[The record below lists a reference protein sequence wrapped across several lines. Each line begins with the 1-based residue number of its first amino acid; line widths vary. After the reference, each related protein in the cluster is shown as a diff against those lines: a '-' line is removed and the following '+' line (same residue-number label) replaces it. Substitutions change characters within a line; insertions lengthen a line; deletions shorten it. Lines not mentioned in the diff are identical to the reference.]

1 MKTPS
6 LKSMASG
13 ASPILPPFHQ
23 KIFTHATSATFTK
36 DFSDQKN
43 NPLRLYPDSV
53 GARRPLHESSSKPH
67 ATSAKAAMQ
76 EYFSKFPFL
85 KFQIPRVS
93 VSTPYSCRGR
103 NRGGKFNIHNRHA
116 TPLTPSPLNPL
127 IPPRYCVAAFT
138 LIELM
143 AATTVLSVILLMM
156 VGMQDQMSKAWSNS
170 NRRTDATREAR
181 AAARLM
187 GSDLGGMAF
196 RPNTQNSSYDSFAT
210 VLGSLGLPYLYSSNG
225 MGSFTITKAQPGSAY
240 LFALCNQASRG
251 TNYTDIGLVGYYIAS
266 SERTNINGFVVTNYN
281 LHRYYVP
288 ASNALSN
295 LSSWF
300 VNKTAE
306 SLFSGVNPAT
316 DDILARNTCN
326 LRITFFG
333 KAVPNGL
340 NYSNVVNSSGTYRG
354 NKVQIEWTTYPE
366 DFAQKLP
373 LSSWP
378 TSTNIQK
385 YGRSY
390 EFRLD
395 LRRN

>member
-43 NPLRLYPDSV
+43 NPFRPW
-53 GARRPLHESSSKPH
+53 RPLREQS
-67 ATSAKAAMQ
+67 
-76 EYFSKFPFL
+76 
-85 KFQIPRVS
+85 
-93 VSTPYSCRGR
+93 
-103 NRGGKFNIHNRHA
+103 
-116 TPLTPSPLNPL
+116 
-127 IPPRYCVAAFT
+127 AFT

-143 AATTVLSVILLMM
+143 AATTVLSIILLMM

-187 GSDLGGMAF
+187 ASDLGGMAF
-196 RPNTQNSSYDSFAT
+196 RPNTPNSSYDSFAT
-210 VLGSLGLPYLYSSNG
+210 VLTNQGLPYLYSSNG
-225 MGSFTITKAQPGSAY
+225 AGTSITIPDAETNSAY

-266 SERTNINGFVVTNYN
+266 RLTTNVSGFVTTNYN

-288 ASNALSN
+288 ASNAVGN
-295 LSSWF
+295 LASWLTSKDAT
-300 VNKTAE
+300 N
-306 SLFSGVNPAT
+306 LFSGVNPAT

-333 KAVPNGL
+333 KPVLNGL
-340 NYSNVVNSSGTYRG
+340 NYTNSPDSKSAYRG
-354 NKVQIEWTTYPE
+354 NKVQVEWTTYPE

-373 LSSWP
+373 LSSW
-378 TSTNIQK
+378 TSPGNIQK
-385 YGRSY
+385 YGRTY

>member
-1 MKTPS
+1 MKTPTR
-6 LKSMASG
+6 KSMVSGVVPPSRSSRAS
-13 ASPILPPFHQ
+13 SPILHAAAGTFDFQLPSHIPTFLPLYNPKSKIQNQ
-23 KIFTHATSATFTK
+23 KSEQ
-36 DFSDQKN
+36 S
-43 NPLRLYPDSV
+43 
-53 GARRPLHESSSKPH
+53 RRFM
-67 ATSAKAAMQ
+67 T
-76 EYFSKFPFL
+76 
-85 KFQIPRVS
+85 
-93 VSTPYSCRGR
+93 
-103 NRGGKFNIHNRHA
+103 
-116 TPLTPSPLNPL
+116 
-127 IPPRYCVAAFT
+127 AFT

-187 GSDLGGMAF
+187 AADLAGMGF
-196 RPNTQNSSYDSFAT
+196 RPSTPNSSYDNFAS
-210 VLGSLGLPYLYSSNG
+210 VLANQGLPYLYSSNG
-225 MGSFTITKAQPGSAY
+225 VGPITIPNAQSGSAY

-251 TNYTDIGLVGYYIAS
+251 TNYTDIGLVGYYIAAS
-266 SERTNINGFVVTNYN
+266 GRTNINGFVVTNYN

-288 ASNALSN
+288 ASNAVSN

-300 VNKTAE
+300 SSKTAV

-340 NYSNVVNSSGTYRG
+340 NYSNSANSSSTYRG
-354 NKVQIEWTTYPE
+354 NKMQIEWTTYPE
-366 DFAQKLP
+366 DVAQKIAP
-373 LSSWP
+373 ASWGSSA
-378 TSTNIQK
+378 NIQK
-385 YGRSY
+385 FGRSF

>member
-1 MKTPS
+1 MKTPTYQ
-6 LKSMASG
+6 SMASG
-13 ASPILPPFHQ
+13 TALPQGTLRASSPKL
-23 KIFTHATSATFTK
+23 HAKSATF
-36 DFSDQKN
+36 
-43 NPLRLYPDSV
+43 
-53 GARRPLHESSSKPH
+53 SSKLH
-67 ATSAKAAMQ
+67 S
-76 EYFSKFPFL
+76 YFCIQPRLGRGFTLSHLFTI
-85 KFQIPRVS
+85 QHPRVS
-93 VSTPYSCRGR
+93 ASR
-103 NRGGKFNIHNRHA
+103 NRGEKFNIQNFSA
-116 TPLTPSPLNPL
+116 PDL
-127 IPPRYCVAAFT
+127 IPSSLKPFIPLRTMVAFT

-156 VGMQDQMSKAWSNS
+156 VGMQDQMSKAWSNA

-210 VLGSLGLPYLYSSNG
+210 VLGGQGLPYLYSSNG
-225 MGSFTITKAQPGSAY
+225 IGSIVIPNAQPGSAY

-251 TNYTDIGLVGYYIAS
+251 ENYTDIGLVGYYIAS
-266 SERTNINGFVVTNYN
+266 SGRTNINGFVVTNYN

-288 ASNALSN
+288 ASNALGY
-295 LSSWF
+295 LTSWF
-300 VNKTAE
+300 DKKTAE
-306 SLFSGVNPAT
+306 SLFSGVNPET

-333 KAVPNGL
+333 KDVPNGL
-340 NYSNVVNSSGTYRG
+340 NYSNVANSSSTYRG
-354 NKVQIEWTTYPE
+354 NKVQIEWTTYPD

-373 LSSWP
+373 LSTWS
-378 TSTNIQK
+378 TSANIQK

-395 LRRN
+395 MRRN

>member
-1 MKTPS
+1 MKTLRS
-6 LKSMASG
+6 SAR
-13 ASPILPPFHQ
+13 
-23 KIFTHATSATFTK
+23 FTETERS
-36 DFSDQKN
+36 
-43 NPLRLYPDSV
+43 R
-53 GARRPLHESSSKPH
+53 
-67 ATSAKAAMQ
+67 
-76 EYFSKFPFL
+76 
-85 KFQIPRVS
+85 
-93 VSTPYSCRGR
+93 
-103 NRGGKFNIHNRHA
+103 
-116 TPLTPSPLNPL
+116 
-127 IPPRYCVAAFT
+127 AAFT

-187 GSDLGGMAF
+187 GSDVGGMAF
-196 RPNTQNSSYDSFAT
+196 RPNTPNSSYDNFAS
-210 VLGSLGLPYLYSSNG
+210 VLADQGLPYLYSSNG
-225 MGSFTITKAQPGSAY
+225 VDDGSFTIPNAQPGSAY

-251 TNYTDIGLVGYYIAS
+251 ANYTDIGLVGYYIAS
-266 SERTNINGFVVTNYN
+266 SRLTNINGFVVTNYH

-288 ASNALSN
+288 ASNALGN
-295 LSSWF
+295 LTSWF
-300 VNKTAE
+300 VNKTAK

-333 KAVPNGL
+333 KTVPNGL
-340 NYSNVVNSSGTYRG
+340 NYSNAANSSGTYRG
-354 NKVQIEWTTYPE
+354 NKAQIEWTTYPE

-373 LSSWP
+373 LSTWS
-378 TSTNIQK
+378 TSANIQK

-395 LRRN
+395 IRRN